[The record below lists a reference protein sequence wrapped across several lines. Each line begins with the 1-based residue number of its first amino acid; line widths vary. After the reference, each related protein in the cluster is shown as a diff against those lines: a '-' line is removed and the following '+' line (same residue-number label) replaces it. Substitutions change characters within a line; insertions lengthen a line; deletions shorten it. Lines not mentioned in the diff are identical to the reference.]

1 MPVPHTLSSP
11 EFPCSGFQHA
21 GNSPLPLPPV
31 PSPHFTSLGEGF
43 LQLGL
48 HGSFA
53 PPKQVQPREA
63 RGGSGGKL
71 SSHHS
76 IIPGS

>member
-53 PPKQVQPREA
+53 PPKQV
-63 RGGSGGKL
+63 
-71 SSHHS
+71 
-76 IIPGS
+76 